1 MCYFRIKLDQF
12 VHKMLHKLQFFP
24 KMGWFGRIVSPPGG
38 GLILLLILTNPDL
51 QGHGQNLVNIKLCI
65 SDSLNL
71 SVSCGIVDL
80 LKHFIWTGKGN
91 WSTGPTGETTCNS
104 KTPKILQHLGT
115 FTTLIFNTSAFL
127 LSTTTKHKVDRSY
140 ITFNPLGWTVNQIEF
155 TPRLH
160 VSVKGQG
167 QRNI

>member
-1 MCYFRIKLDQF
+1 MTMKRTRII
-12 VHKMLHKLQFFP
+12 FFP
-24 KMGWFGRIVSPPGG
+24 CFSISESNWTSLCTKCYISCNSSPKWVDLAELCLRQRG
-38 GLILLLILTNPDL
+38 GLILLLILTNPDF

-115 FTTLIFNTSAFL
+115 FITLIFNTWEHFICNIGIS
-127 LSTTTKHKVDRSY
+127 SVIYHK
-140 ITFNPLGWTVNQIEF
+140 T
-155 TPRLH
+155 
-160 VSVKGQG
+160 
-167 QRNI
+167 